1 MWKKLKAAQIGA
13 FGLAGLQAG
22 TREQIDSALV
32 LQAVRESESKALIS
46 RAENF
51 EAIAKSLRE
60 ESSDKL
66 DEAARAAKWA
76 SKLEKTLA

>member
-1 MWKKLKAAQIGA
+1 MWKKLKEAQISA
-13 FGLAGLQAG
+13 FGLSGLQAG
-22 TREQIDSALV
+22 TRGQISNALV
-32 LQAVRESESKALIS
+32 LQAVRESESKALIA

-60 ESSDKL
+60 ESADKL
-66 DEAARAAKWA
+66 DEATRAAKWA